1 MIMNI
6 NQFFGSKVYLIRQ
19 EKGIS
24 QEKLALEANIDR
36 TYISD
41 IENGK
46 RNISLEIAYKIANAL
61 NIHLSEILSDYN
73 G

>member
-1 MIMNI
+1 MNI
-6 NQFFGSKVYLIRQ
+6 NQFFGSKVCLIRQ

-24 QEKLALEANIDR
+24 QEKLALEANVDR

-46 RNISLEIAYKIANAL
+46 RNISLEIAYRVANAL
-61 NIHLSEILSDYN
+61 NIHLSELLSDYN

>member
-6 NQFFGSKVYLIRQ
+6 NQFFGNKVHLIRQ